1 MLFGEI
7 DANPLINMQSIHDL
21 EFAFRRAVFIKTQGM
36 SVQDARNAPHQS
48 KGRNVRFPGS
58 SLAAEEL
65 GVSRSHLHRVLIGER
80 SSPPLR
86 SRWQAWL
93 KSHPEFAALQPSD
106 RPA

>member
-1 MLFGEI
+1 MIVIDPFSFHADLDKLFGFTGFEPGRKGHNNVKII
-7 DANPLINMQSIHDL
+7 D
-21 EFAFRRAVFIKTQGM
+21 G
-36 SVQDARNAPHQS
+36 APHQS
-48 KGRNVRFPGS
+48 KGKMVRFPGS

-86 SRWQAWL
+86 GRWQAWL
-93 KSHPEFAALQPSD
+93 QTHPEFAALQPSD